1 MKKFDKILKALDGIM
16 IARGDLRIEIPPLKV
31 FIAQEMT
38 IGRCNKAGKSVIVV
52 TQVTSG
58 GFVCCL

>member
-1 MKKFDKILKALDGIM
+1 MKNFDEILKAFDGIM
-16 IARGDLRIEIPPLKV
+16 VARGNLGVEIPPSKV
-31 FIAQEMT
+31 FIAQEMM
-38 IGRCNKAGKSVIVV
+38 IGRCNEAGKSVIVV